1 MSNERHEELNAILKA
16 YDTLKFKLRD
26 DHFRFVVSDMSPR
39 VSVVDLNCEED
50 HKELDK
56 IYGIFYHVES
66 KSFAMF
72 FESSLAYQ
80 STFTKEHAAKLI
92 EADIDFDIH
101 EHRLKLRK
109 VDVDLEDL
117 AKNVKLMAEILFNF

>member
-1 MSNERHEELNAILKA
+1 MNEVFHESFTAILKA
-16 YDTLKFKLRD
+16 QDTLKSEFSK
-26 DHFRFVVSDMSPR
+26 DHFEFRCSDMSPR